1 MKNMFRFES
10 PYALLLLGCL
20 PLILIYH
27 RKKVV
32 RPTIGLPSISSVRL
46 MTPSIF
52 LKFTWVMPLIKYTAL
67 SLLIVAMAR
76 PQWGAQRIS
85 VLTEGINI
93 ILAVDLSESMA
104 ALDFKQKG
112 KIINRLEA
120 IKGVVRDFIAK
131 READRIG
138 LVVFGDHA
146 YTQLPLTR
154 DYSTIVSVLDRLEI
168 GAAGKSTAIGDAIG
182 ISLKR
187 LEDIKSQSNIII
199 LLTDGQSNAGQLSPE
214 AATEISVQKNVKIY
228 TIGVGTRGKA
238 PYLVHHP
245 VFGDRYIYQQ
255 VDIDE
260 DTLNM
265 ISEKTG
271 GLYFRAE
278 NLEGLEKI
286 YHTIDQLEKT
296 RIDIK
301 TYAEYREY
309 YRYLLIPA
317 FILFGM
323 WIILTNTRY
332 LSVP

>member
-1 MKNMFRFES
+1 MFRFET
-10 PYALLLLGCL
+10 PYALLLLGSI
-20 PLILIYH
+20 PLIIFYR
-27 RKKVV
+27 RKKVTQPV
-32 RPTIGLPSISSVRL
+32 MGISSISAVRDMAPSV
-46 MTPSIF
+46 F
-52 LKFTWVMPLIKYTAL
+52 LKTKWLLPFVKYTAL
-67 SLLIVAMAR
+67 CLLITAIAR
-76 PQWGAQRIS
+76 PQWGTQQIS
-85 VLTEGINI
+85 VLTEGINMA
-93 ILAVDLSESMA
+93 LAVDLSESMA

-112 KIINRLEA
+112 KIVNRLEA
-120 IKGVVRDFIAK
+120 IKEVVRDFIAK
-131 READRIG
+131 REGDRIG

-154 DYSTIVSVLDRLEI
+154 DYSTIASVLDRLEI

-199 LLTDGQSNAGQLSPE
+199 LLTDGQSNSGQLSPE

-238 PYLVHHP
+238 PYLIHHP
-245 VFGDRYIYQQ
+245 VFGDQYVYQQ

-260 DTLNM
+260 DTLKM
-265 ISEKTG
+265 IAKKTG

-286 YHTIDQLEKT
+286 YQTIDQLEKT
-296 RIDIK
+296 KINVK
-301 TYAEYREY
+301 TYAEYHEY

-323 WIILTNTRY
+323 WIVLTNTRY